1 MHMHLHIVI
10 CVHTHTRAVIW
21 MSLLIQNSLVALCSI
36 VIALMFALEWD
47 VCSHVILFAALT
59 PLVIIFGSGANLA
72 SVANTISIEKDWVVV
87 LADKNENTLAGE
99 YRDKERTLEID
110 SPPPSPENFLSAHSE

>member
-1 MHMHLHIVI
+1 
-10 CVHTHTRAVIW
+10 

-36 VIALMFALEWD
+36 VIALMFKLEWD
-47 VCSHVILFAALT
+47 VCRHVLIFACLV
-59 PLVIIFGSGANLA
+59 PLVIVFGSGANLA

-99 YRDKERTLEID
+99 EREK
-110 SPPPSPENFLSAHSE
+110 

>member
-1 MHMHLHIVI
+1 
-10 CVHTHTRAVIW
+10 
-21 MSLLIQNSLVALCSI
+21 MSLLAQNSLVALCSI

-47 VCSHVILFAALT
+47 VCRHVLLFASLT
-59 PLVIIFGSGANLA
+59 PLVIVFGSGANLA

-99 YRDKERTLEID
+99 SRERER
-110 SPPPSPENFLSAHSE
+110 EREE